1 VTSSSPAIDTG
12 RWWANDR
19 GDGDGDGD
27 GGGAALTWVLLVPI
41 VLLLLF
47 GGIQIAITSYAKNLA
62 LATAQA
68 GVRAATSAPGDVSR
82 AAPAAQTFAASK
94 AAGTLDKPGFNVS
107 LDGNTVTVT
116 VTAQSHSVVPGME
129 MTVSQSA
136 SGPMERQP

>member
-1 VTSSSPAIDTG
+1 MTGPAVTDVRA
-12 RWWANDR
+12 WWAQDR
-19 GDGDGDGD
+19 GD
-27 GGGAALTWVLLVPI
+27 GGGAALTWVLLFPM

-82 AAPAAQTFAASK
+82 AAPAAQTFAATK
-94 AAGTLDKPGFNVS
+94 AAGTLDNPGINVS

>member
-1 VTSSSPAIDTG
+1 MTGPPVTDIRA
-12 RWWANDR
+12 WWAQDR
-19 GDGDGDGD
+19 GD
-27 GGGAALTWVLLVPI
+27 GGGAALTWVLLFPV
-41 VLLLLF
+41 VLLLF

-94 AAGTLDKPGFNVS
+94 ADGTLDNPGINVS
-107 LDGNTVTVT
+107 VDGNTVTVT
-116 VTAQSHSVVPGME
+116 VTGQAHSVVPGMDL
-129 MTVSQSA
+129 TVSQSA

>member
-1 VTSSSPAIDTG
+1 MNTG
-12 RWWANDR
+12 RWWADDR
-19 GDGDGDGD
+19 GD
-27 GGGAALTWVLLVPI
+27 GGGAALTWVLLFPM

-68 GVRAATSAPGDVSR
+68 GVRAATSAPGDVNR
-82 AAPAAQTFAASK
+82 AAPAAQTFAATK
-94 AAGTLDKPGFNVS
+94 AAGTLDNPGINVS

-129 MTVSQSA
+129 MTVTQSA

>member
-1 VTSSSPAIDTG
+1 MTGPPVTG
-12 RWWANDR
+12 VRVWWAQDR
-19 GDGDGDGD
+19 GD
-27 GGGAALTWVLLVPI
+27 GGGAALTWVLLFPM

-82 AAPAAQTFAASK
+82 AVPAAQTFAASK
-94 AAGTLDKPGFNVS
+94 ADGTLDNPGINVS
-107 LDGNTVTVT
+107 VDGNTVTVT
-116 VTAQSHSVVPGME
+116 VTAQARSVVPGMD

>member
-1 VTSSSPAIDTG
+1 MTSSPTVMGSR
-12 RWWANDR
+12 RWWADDR
-19 GDGDGDGD
+19 GD
-27 GGGAALTWVLLVPI
+27 GGGAALTWVLLFPMVM
-41 VLLLLF
+41 LLLF

-82 AAPAAQTFAASK
+82 AAPAAQTFAATK
-94 AAGTLDKPGFNVS
+94 AAGTLDNPGINVS
-107 LDGNTVTVT
+107 LDGNTITVT
-116 VTAQSHSVVPGME
+116 VTAQSHSVVPGMD

>member
-1 VTSSSPAIDTG
+1 MTGRSPATDVRT
-12 RWWANDR
+12 WWAQDR
-19 GDGDGDGD
+19 GD
-27 GGGAALTWVLLVPI
+27 GGGAALTWVLLFPV

-68 GVRAATSAPGDVSR
+68 GVRAATSAPSDVSR
-82 AAPAAQTFAASK
+82 AVPAAQTFAAAK
-94 AAGTLDKPGFNVS
+94 ADGTLDNPGINVS
-107 LDGNTVTVT
+107 VDGNTVTVT
-116 VTAQSHSVVPGME
+116 VTAQARSVVPGMD

>member
-1 VTSSSPAIDTG
+1 MNSRSPVTPVRT
-12 RWWANDR
+12 WWAEDR
-19 GDGDGDGD
+19 GD
-27 GGGAALTWVLLVPI
+27 GGGAALTWVLLFPM

-94 AAGTLDKPGFNVS
+94 ADGTLDNPGINVS
-107 LDGNTVTVT
+107 VDGNTVTVT
-116 VTAQSHSVVPGME
+116 VTAQARSVVPGMD